1 MSQHDSLSE
10 NYLSETL
17 QELRAKIDHIES
29 LMNNNIS
36 LTSHSSFSDL
46 EFINDIK
53 TNLRDGK
60 WNLSPEKK
68 VNHGWDKL
76 VDTWIECIPTIGDKI
91 PSAYRIW
98 QSSNRYLKAGM
109 LDRADRCERLNYL
122 FHNSY
127 VPASLELEGEVIFAY
142 GGIGVILHKDA
153 EIAPG
158 VTIGANVTIGGNG
171 SKTRIDQRVNKLT
184 TVPKICAL
192 TVIGAGAN
200 ITGGIEIGPLSIIAP
215 NTVVIKSVPAGS
227 IIAGAPG
234 KEIGRVTIENAL
246 RYKAKFLPARS
257 WSEEKY
263 MTFVKENLSV

>member
-1 MSQHDSLSE
+1 M
-10 NYLSETL
+10 
-17 QELRAKIDHIES
+17 
-29 LMNNNIS
+29 
-36 LTSHSSFSDL
+36 
-46 EFINDIK
+46 
-53 TNLRDGK
+53 
-60 WNLSPEKK
+60 
-68 VNHGWDKL
+68 
-76 VDTWIECIPTIGDKI
+76 
-91 PSAYRIW
+91 
-98 QSSNRYLKAGM
+98 
-109 LDRADRCERLNYL
+109 NYL

-127 VPASLELEGEVIFAY
+127 VLASIELEGEIIFAY

-158 VTIGANVTIGGNG
+158 VTIGGNG

-192 TVIGAGAN
+192 TVIGVGAN

-227 IIAGAPG
+227 IIAGVPG

-257 WSEEKY
+257 WPEEKY

>member
-1 MSQHDSLSE
+1 MNQNNSISE
-10 NYLSETL
+10 NSLLEAIE
-17 QELRAKIDHIES
+17 ELKGRMEHIENVVNAEVS
-29 LMNNNIS
+29 FTSQNRIS
-36 LTSHSSFSDL
+36 NL
-46 EFINDIK
+46 EYIRM
-53 TNLRDGK
+53 NLRDGK
-60 WNLSPEKK
+60 WNLSPERK
-68 VNHGWDKL
+68 VSHGWDQI
-76 VDTWIECIPTIGDKI
+76 VDTWIESIPTIGDKI

-127 VPASLELEGEVIFAY
+127 VPAALELEGEVIFAY

-171 SKTRIDQRVNKLT
+171 SKTRMDKRINKLT
-184 TVPKICAL
+184 TVPKIGAL

-215 NTVVIKSVPAGS
+215 NTIVTKSVPAGT

-234 KEIGRVTIENAL
+234 KEIGKVTINNAL
-246 RYKAKFLPARS
+246 RYKSKFLPARS

-263 MTFVKENLSV
+263 LHFVKEHLLA